1 MLKTRDLVAAC
12 MVLGGAVNGALAAQP
27 ATLATFQVQAPA
39 RQGQR
44 VSAEAVVEAV
54 RDTEVAAQVQGAV
67 VALHVKVGDKVQ
79 AGQELLR
86 IDARAANQNA
96 AASAAQVQAARAQL
110 DVAAKEYERQK
121 QLAQKHYISQA
132 ALDRAKA
139 QWEAAQ
145 AQVQALQA
153 QAGAAQ
159 TQSGFYVLKAP
170 YAGIVSEVPVVLG
183 DMAMPGRPL
192 VRVYDP
198 SALRVTATV
207 AQSAAA
213 SLAQAAAV
221 EVDVPGAKVA
231 RLSVPAAQ
239 VQRFPALDAATHTV
253 QLRVPLPAQVQGALP
268 GMFARVAWQGSAD
281 AAAPA
286 AKEAGQ
292 AAEQAVGQQ
301 FLVPASAIVRRAE
314 MTGLYVLDAQGR
326 PLLRQVRLGYS
337 DGTQVEVLS
346 GLRAGDKVATDP
358 QAAAK
363 MR

>member
-1 MLKTRDLVAAC
+1 
-12 MVLGGAVNGALAAQP
+12 
-27 ATLATFQVQAPA
+27 
-39 RQGQR
+39 
-44 VSAEAVVEAV
+44 
-54 RDTEVAAQVQGAV
+54 
-67 VALHVKVGDKVQ
+67 
-79 AGQELLR
+79 
-86 IDARAANQNA
+86 
-96 AASAAQVQAARAQL
+96 
-110 DVAAKEYERQK
+110 
-121 QLAQKHYISQA
+121 
-132 ALDRAKA
+132 
-139 QWEAAQ
+139 
-145 AQVQALQA
+145 
-153 QAGAAQ
+153 
-159 TQSGFYVLKAP
+159 
-170 YAGIVSEVPVVLG
+170 
-183 DMAMPGRPL
+183 

-213 SLAQAAAV
+213 SLAQASAV

-231 RLSVPAAQ
+231 RLSVPTAQ

-268 GMFARVAWQGSAD
+268 GMFARVAWQGGADSA
-281 AAAPA
+281 AQAG
-286 AKEAGQ
+286 KEAG
-292 AAEQAVGQQ
+292 QAVGQQ

-314 MTGLYVLDAQGR
+314 MTGVYVLDAQGR